1 MIFWPFSDI
10 LQKRYEKGCGLIY
23 RTDNTLWF
31 RVPKYFASKKEGEPN
46 IHQQK
51 SRGNEWARGA
61 LFAAGGNG
69 TTFVFCTSE

>member
-1 MIFWPFSDI
+1 M
-10 LQKRYEKGCGLIY
+10 
-23 RTDNTLWF
+23 
-31 RVPKYFASKKEGEPN
+31 PKYFASKKEGEPN